1 MLEKFIQRSKEVSE
15 REKKLLE
22 DVKKINK
29 VKMLKKL
36 IEKEEK
42 DQLSL
47 KQIMKMNFD
56 ELEIE
61 SQEENATTDR

>member
-29 VKMLKKL
+29 VKLLKKL

-56 ELEIE
+56 ELEME

>member
-29 VKMLKKL
+29 VKLLKKL

-56 ELEIE
+56 ELEME
-61 SQEENATTDR
+61 SQE

>member
-29 VKMLKKL
+29 VKLLK
-36 IEKEEK
+36 
-42 DQLSL
+42 

-56 ELEIE
+56 ELEME
-61 SQEENATTDR
+61 SQE